1 MNKLFF
7 IFFMILW
14 GGISSCVSHVAPYKE
29 KKRIYHY
36 EGGIREQKVSQEGS
50 LWNESS
56 NMNNLFSTHKTLDIG
71 DIITIKIHDSAS
83 ALGEANTETSKE
95 SNTDISLSAMMGF
108 MNYISAQYPNID
120 KDALIKQAYKHDF
133 KGDGKTSR
141 KGVLTATITAT
152 IKQVLPSDN
161 YFIEGQ
167 KVILVNKE
175 EQHFYISGV
184 IRPKDISDNN
194 IIDSDRIANAQ
205 IEFTG
210 RGSISDKQS
219 EGWFSRF
226 LDFIWPF

>member
-1 MNKLFF
+1 MSKFFF
-7 IFFMILW
+7 IFFIIL
-14 GGISSCVSHVAPYKE
+14 GGVISSCVPHIAPYKP

-36 EGGIREQKVSQEGS
+36 EGGIREKQLPKDGS
-50 LWNESS
+50 LWSESS
-56 NMNNLFSTHKTLDIG
+56 NMNNLFSTHKTLNIG
-71 DIITIKIHDSAS
+71 DIVTIKIYDSAS
-83 ALGEANTETSKE
+83 ATGQANTETNKE
-95 SNTDISLSAMMGF
+95 TSTDISVSAMMNF
-108 MNYISAQYPNID
+108 MNYLAAQYPNID
-120 KDALIKQAYKHDF
+120 KEALIKQAYKHDF
-133 KGDGKTSR
+133 KGSGKTSR

-152 IKQVLPSDN
+152 IKQILPSNN

-184 IRPKDISDNN
+184 VRPKDISDDN
-194 IIDSDRIANAQ
+194 IINSDRIANAQ

-226 LDFIWPF
+226 LSFIWRF